1 REGNQHPKKIQ
12 NKRLFLQS
20 NSLPHFSFT
29 PASLLSSTDLTMKRA
44 NRRSKRTS
52 AADSPSPSKSVGD
65 QKQKQ
70 QQQKSGEST
79 IYDLEKENRAL
90 RSEVEELKLKLGND
104 SPASSGKIQKLN
116 DGALQKLHVLE
127 EQVMDL
133 KKKLNAQSQFSNQK
147 QKTAGRQP
155 EDVIQRLKAQKV
167 QLLCK
172 IKLDSVQFRLLKAS
186 LEKEVLQLKK
196 DQRKNEY
203 EIRKLLSLNN
213 RQKLVLQRKQEEASS
228 ATRRLNEFIESR
240 KAAYQRS
247 SGLGTNTMAIMQGV
261 ETELKV
267 AERVEEIRSDF
278 ERQMEEMAE
287 EVRKYEEEAEMLR
300 QENFRLMLQEKEVDC
315 TARDTE
321 LKDLKEEV
329 FKLSTMVNQM
339 PLLRARPVHMTK
351 PQDGNRAGLFEEATV
366 DTETC
371 NNIPSIKKTGGCCSC
386 SKKSL
391 CKTSK
396 CECRAAKG
404 SCGERCGCTT
414 SKCSNRKGLAKKD
427 SSLQSVVVTAQDS
440 AHTAGS
446 GTTSATSP
454 LNDHKTSEETIIRQ
468 PFSEIANV
476 QGCKV
481 EEESKMEK
489 SISNSDNVECPK
501 LVAQK
506 PATPP
511 DVFRKLTRAMRSAI
525 MK

>member
-1 REGNQHPKKIQ
+1 ETNAIKIQ
-12 NKRLFLQS
+12 NKRLFYHQIS
-20 NSLPHFSFT
+20 PPISPSLVHLY
-29 PASLLSSTDLTMKRA
+29 SLLSSTDLRMKKA

-52 AADSPSPSKSVGD
+52 ASDTPSPSKSVGRD
-65 QKQKQ
+65 NQ
-70 QQQKSGEST
+70 QQSDDNR
-79 IYDLEKENRAL
+79 IHDLEKENRAL
-90 RSEVEELKLKLGND
+90 RSEVEEFKLKLGNE
-104 SPASSGKIQKLN
+104 SPASSGKVQKLN
-116 DGALQKLHVLE
+116 DGALQKLQVLE

-133 KKKLNAQSQFSNQK
+133 KKKLNAQSQFSTQK

-203 EIRKLLSLNN
+203 EIRKLLALNN
-213 RQKLVLQRKQEEASS
+213 RQKLVLQRKQEEASA
-228 ATRRLNEFIESR
+228 ATRRLNDFIESR
-240 KAAYQRS
+240 KSAYQRS
-247 SGLGTNTMAIMQGV
+247 SGAKNDASPGSQGV
-261 ETELKV
+261 EIELKV

-300 QENFRLMLQEKEVDC
+300 QENFRFMLQEKEVDC
-315 TARDTE
+315 MARDTE

-339 PLLRARPVHMTK
+339 PLLRARPVHVTK
-351 PQDGNRAGLFEEATV
+351 PQDGNRAGLFEV
-366 DTETC
+366 DSETC
-371 NNIPSIKKTGGCCSC
+371 NIVPSITKRGGCCSC

-427 SSLQSVVVTAQDS
+427 NSSIQSVIAQDVVHS
-440 AHTAGS
+440 AVS
-446 GTTSATSP
+446 GTSSTSP
-454 LNDHKTSEETIIRQ
+454 VNDRKISQGPIRQ
-468 PFSEIANV
+468 PFCEIANV
-476 QGCKV
+476 QDSTV
-481 EEESKMEK
+481 EEETKQEK
-489 SISNSDNVECPK
+489 RAARVVEEHPTMSNTDNVQCPK
-501 LVAQK
+501 LVAEK
-506 PATPP
+506 AATPP

>member
-1 REGNQHPKKIQ
+1 GNQQPKKIQ

-65 QKQKQ
+65 EKQKQ
-70 QQQKSGEST
+70 QQQSGEST

-247 SGLGTNTMAIMQGV
+247 SGLGTNTMGIMQGV

-267 AERVEEIRSDF
+267 AERVEEMRSDF

-315 TARDTE
+315 MARDTE

-339 PLLRARPVHMTK
+339 PLLRARPNK
-351 PQDGNRAGLFEEATV
+351 RRIYNQIILACEQDGNRAGLFEEATV

-427 SSLQSVVVTAQDS
+427 SSLQSVVTAQES

-476 QGCKV
+476 QVGLQSV
-481 EEESKMEK
+481 VLINITNFSLF
-489 SISNSDNVECPK
+489 SLFILALSS
-501 LVAQK
+501 LH
-506 PATPP
+506 
-511 DVFRKLTRAMRSAI
+511 L
-525 MK
+525 

>member
-1 REGNQHPKKIQ
+1 GNQQPKKIQ

-65 QKQKQ
+65 EKQKQ
-70 QQQKSGEST
+70 QQQSGEST

-127 EQVMDL
+127 EQVIPYTQVMDL

-247 SGLGTNTMAIMQGV
+247 SGLGTNTMGIMQGV

-267 AERVEEIRSDF
+267 AERVEEMRSDF

-315 TARDTE
+315 MARDTE

-351 PQDGNRAGLFEEATV
+351 PQIILACEQDGNRAGLFEEATV

-427 SSLQSVVVTAQDS
+427 SSLQSVVTAQES

-476 QGCKV
+476 QVGLQSV
-481 EEESKMEK
+481 VLINITNFSLF
-489 SISNSDNVECPK
+489 SLFILALSS
-501 LVAQK
+501 LH
-506 PATPP
+506 
-511 DVFRKLTRAMRSAI
+511 L
-525 MK
+525 

>member
-300 QENFRLMLQEKEVDC
+300 QENFRCVL
-315 TARDTE
+315 
-321 LKDLKEEV
+321 
-329 FKLSTMVNQM
+329 
-339 PLLRARPVHMTK
+339 
-351 PQDGNRAGLFEEATV
+351 
-366 DTETC
+366 
-371 NNIPSIKKTGGCCSC
+371 
-386 SKKSL
+386 
-391 CKTSK
+391 
-396 CECRAAKG
+396 
-404 SCGERCGCTT
+404 
-414 SKCSNRKGLAKKD
+414 
-427 SSLQSVVVTAQDS
+427 
-440 AHTAGS
+440 
-446 GTTSATSP
+446 
-454 LNDHKTSEETIIRQ
+454 
-468 PFSEIANV
+468 
-476 QGCKV
+476 
-481 EEESKMEK
+481 
-489 SISNSDNVECPK
+489 
-501 LVAQK
+501 
-506 PATPP
+506 
-511 DVFRKLTRAMRSAI
+511 
-525 MK
+525 

>member
-1 REGNQHPKKIQ
+1 
-12 NKRLFLQS
+12 
-20 NSLPHFSFT
+20 
-29 PASLLSSTDLTMKRA
+29 
-44 NRRSKRTS
+44 
-52 AADSPSPSKSVGD
+52 
-65 QKQKQ
+65 
-70 QQQKSGEST
+70 
-79 IYDLEKENRAL
+79 
-90 RSEVEELKLKLGND
+90 EVEELKLKLGND

-127 EQVMDL
+127 EQVELLNHVMDL

-351 PQDGNRAGLFEEATV
+351 PQLILACEQDGNRAGLFEEATV

-476 QGCKV
+476 QVGLQSVVLINIANFSLFSVVHSCSFLSSFV
-481 EEESKMEK
+481 G
-489 SISNSDNVECPK
+489 
-501 LVAQK
+501 L
-506 PATPP
+506 
-511 DVFRKLTRAMRSAI
+511 
-525 MK
+525 

>member
-247 SGLGTNTMAIMQGV
+247 SGGKKDGSPGSQGV

-300 QENFRLMLQEKEVDC
+300 QENFR
-315 TARDTE
+315 
-321 LKDLKEEV
+321 
-329 FKLSTMVNQM
+329 
-339 PLLRARPVHMTK
+339 
-351 PQDGNRAGLFEEATV
+351 
-366 DTETC
+366 
-371 NNIPSIKKTGGCCSC
+371 KK
-386 SKKSL
+386 
-391 CKTSK
+391 
-396 CECRAAKG
+396 R
-404 SCGERCGCTT
+404 
-414 SKCSNRKGLAKKD
+414 
-427 SSLQSVVVTAQDS
+427 
-440 AHTAGS
+440 
-446 GTTSATSP
+446 
-454 LNDHKTSEETIIRQ
+454 
-468 PFSEIANV
+468 
-476 QGCKV
+476 
-481 EEESKMEK
+481 
-489 SISNSDNVECPK
+489 
-501 LVAQK
+501 
-506 PATPP
+506 
-511 DVFRKLTRAMRSAI
+511 
-525 MK
+525 

>member
-1 REGNQHPKKIQ
+1 GNQQPKKIQ

-65 QKQKQ
+65 EKQKQ
-70 QQQKSGEST
+70 QQQSGEST

-186 LEKEVLQLKK
+186 LEKEVLQACTCS
-196 DQRKNEY
+196 
-203 EIRKLLSLNN
+203 LLQVVNFFSILTNMSFI
-213 RQKLVLQRKQEEASS
+213 LPLGKQEEASS

-247 SGLGTNTMAIMQGV
+247 SGGKKDGSPGSQGV

-267 AERVEEIRSDF
+267 AERVEEMRSDF

-315 TARDTE
+315 MARDTE

-427 SSLQSVVVTAQDS
+427 SSLQSVVTAQES

-454 LNDHKTSEETIIRQ
+454 LNDHKTQ

-476 QGCKV
+476 QVGLQSVVGCKV

>member
-186 LEKEVLQLKK
+186 LEKEVLQ
-196 DQRKNEY
+196 
-203 EIRKLLSLNN
+203 
-213 RQKLVLQRKQEEASS
+213 RKQEEASS

-247 SGLGTNTMAIMQGV
+247 SGGKKDGSPGSQGV

-427 SSLQSVVVTAQDS
+427 SSLQSVVVT
-440 AHTAGS
+440 GS

-476 QGCKV
+476 QVGLQSVGCKV

>member
-1 REGNQHPKKIQ
+1 RREGNQQPKKIQ

-65 QKQKQ
+65 EKQKQ
-70 QQQKSGEST
+70 QQQSGEST

-186 LEKEVLQLKK
+186 LEKEVLQ
-196 DQRKNEY
+196 
-203 EIRKLLSLNN
+203 
-213 RQKLVLQRKQEEASS
+213 RKQEEASS

-247 SGLGTNTMAIMQGV
+247 SGGKKDGSPGSQGV

-267 AERVEEIRSDF
+267 AERVEEMRSDF

-315 TARDTE
+315 MARDTE

-427 SSLQSVVVTAQDS
+427 SSLQSVVTAQES

-446 GTTSATSP
+446 GTT
-454 LNDHKTSEETIIRQ
+454 NHKTSEETIIRQ

-476 QGCKV
+476 QVGLQSVGCKV